1 MERSNVVLVGMPGA
15 GKSTVG
21 VLLAKRMSLGFLDTD
36 VAIQGRESRTLQEI
50 IDSQGVDAFRSIEE
64 RYVEALDCERT
75 VISTGGSVIYSERA
89 MHKLRDA
96 GIIVHLDVPLAELA
110 KRLTNFA
117 TRGLVRRRNQ
127 TLEELYRERVPLYRA
142 WAEVTVDCGELA
154 HEQVVERTAA
164 ALARQGM
171 FRP

>member
-1 MERSNVVLVGMPGA
+1 VERSNVVLIGMPGA

-21 VLLAKRMSLGFLDTD
+21 VLLAKRLSLAFLDTD

-50 IDSQGVDAFRSIEE
+50 LDSQGADAFRSIEE
-64 RYVEALDCERT
+64 RYVAELACTRT
-75 VISTGGSVIYSERA
+75 VISTGGSVVYSDTA

-96 GIIVHLDVPLAELA
+96 GIVVHLDVPFQELA
-110 KRLTNFA
+110 RRLTNYA

-127 TLEELYRERVPLYRA
+127 TLEELYRERLPLYRA
-142 WAEVTVDCGELA
+142 WAEVAVECGTLD

-164 ALARQGM
+164 ALARQGL